1 MTGLGSGDNGEITFL
16 DLLTIAGFLVGI
28 ENLNLNATQNDVQ
41 AVAQT
46 LAEKTELLLTEIHGH
61 LEEQDKKL
69 KEIMEVIQREDHT
82 ETV

>member
-61 LEEQDKKL
+61 LEEQDRKL
-69 KEIMEVIQREDHT
+69 KEIMEVIRSEDHT

>member
-46 LAEKTELLLTEIHGH
+46 LAEKAELLLTEIHGH

-69 KEIMEVIQREDHT
+69 KEIMEVIRSEDHT

>member
-61 LEEQDKKL
+61 LEEQDRKL
-69 KEIMEVIQREDHT
+69 KEIMEVIQSEDHT

>member
-46 LAEKTELLLTEIHGH
+46 LAEKSTLCG
-61 LEEQDKKL
+61 
-69 KEIMEVIQREDHT
+69 IMLQ
-82 ETV
+82 TVSLFLFKT